1 MTAVVTV
8 AHSNKA
14 LSLNWLKRFYVK
26 FACCPV
32 CVWVHP
38 PSVVQRH
45 AFQVTGDS
53 NMALNVR

>member
-1 MTAVVTV
+1 MTVVVTV

-32 CVWVHP
+32 CVG
-38 PSVVQRH
+38 PSMVQTH
-45 AFQVTGDS
+45 AFQVIGAS
-53 NMALNVR
+53 KMALNMR